1 MAEISRR
8 NFLKNARNGAA
19 AVGIVA
25 VAPTMLLTRA
35 GAATK
40 SKSTSAKAEATVRPV
55 SSNETVV
62 VHIPNPR
69 SGEIHFMVGTREVVT
84 HDRALVAR
92 LIRDIS

>member
-8 NFLKNARNGAA
+8 NFLKTARNGAA

-25 VAPTMLLTRA
+25 VAPTMLMTRA

-40 SKSTSAKAEATVRPV
+40 PKPIKAEATVRPV
-55 SSNETVV
+55 SSDETVV

-92 LIRDIS
+92 LVRDIS

>member
-1 MAEISRR
+1 
-8 NFLKNARNGAA
+8 
-19 AVGIVA
+19 
-25 VAPTMLLTRA
+25 
-35 GAATK
+35 
-40 SKSTSAKAEATVRPV
+40 V
-55 SSNETVV
+55 SSDETVV

>member
-8 NFLKNARNGAA
+8 NFLKTARNGAA
-19 AVGIVA
+19 AVGLVA
-25 VAPTMLLTRA
+25 VAPTMLLTQA

-40 SKSTSAKAEATVRPV
+40 SKSTKTEATVRPV

-92 LIRDIS
+92 LVRDIS